1 MRQPYDK
8 QQNNNR
14 HTDMKFNISSKAFY
28 NAASA
33 VSKVIN
39 SKNAL
44 AILDNFLLSLDGNM
58 FTITGSDQENALTAR
73 LEVAGAKGSGSLCLG
88 ARRLVELLKELPDQ
102 GVEVNIDEDTLEV
115 QLSYASGHYSFVG
128 LPAEQYPA
136 FVADNNGEPVS
147 FSVAT
152 EQLITGL
159 DNTMFAV
166 STDEY
171 RQIMQGV
178 LFDVAPDSI
187 TYVATD
193 TRKLVRYIDRRTAPG
208 VTGSCVIPA
217 KPANILKNVF
227 AKEEVLNITMSSRSA
242 VIESD
247 NFLFQC
253 TFLNGNYPD
262 YNRVIPRNNSLV
274 LTVDRVALLNAVRR
288 VGIFVEEDGGL
299 EKFRITPEAI
309 LLKANDNNLC
319 TSAREQVPCS
329 FTGSELTIGFSSNFL
344 TEILTTIKGEEV
356 VVNLGDAGRPGVF
369 RPAVEPDNTE
379 LVMLLM
385 PMTVGEF

>member
-1 MRQPYDK
+1 
-8 QQNNNR
+8 
-14 HTDMKFNISSKAFY
+14 MKFNVSSKALY
-28 NAASA
+28 AATSA

-44 AILDNFLLSLDGNM
+44 AILDNFMLVLEGDELR
-58 FTITGSDQENALTAR
+58 ITGSDSENALTAR
-73 LEVAGAKGSGSLCLG
+73 IKVAEPEGSGRLCLG
-88 ARRLVELLKELPDQ
+88 ARRLVELLKEMPDQ
-102 GVEVNIDEDTLEV
+102 GVSVDINDDTLEV
-115 QLSYASGHYSFVG
+115 QLTYAAGHYSFVG
-128 LPAEQYPA
+128 ISADQYPQFKA
-136 FVADNNGEPVS
+136 APTDAEPIS
-147 FSVAT
+147 FSIAT

-171 RQIMQGV
+171 RMIMQGV
-178 LFDVAPDSI
+178 YLDIQPESV

-208 VTGSCVIPA
+208 VTGSCIIPV
-217 KPANILKNVF
+217 KPATVIKNVF
-227 AKEEVLNITMSSRSA
+227 AKDESLNITMTSRSA
-242 VIESD
+242 TVESE
-247 NFLFQC
+247 NFTFQC

-288 VGIFVEEDGGL
+288 VGIFVELDGGL
-299 EKFRITPEAI
+299 EKFRITPECI
-309 LLKANDNNLC
+309 LLKSNDPNLC

-329 FTGSELTIGFSSNFL
+329 FTGQELTIGFSANFL
-344 TEILTTIKGEEV
+344 VEILNTLRGNDVI
-356 VVNLGDAGRPGVF
+356 VNLGDAGRPGMF
-369 RPAVEPDNTE
+369 RPGEEPDNTE

>member
-1 MRQPYDK
+1 
-8 QQNNNR
+8 
-14 HTDMKFNISSKAFY
+14 MKFNVSSKALY
-28 NAASA
+28 AATSA

-44 AILDNFLLSLDGNM
+44 AILDNFLIELDGDVLH
-58 FTITGSDQENALTAR
+58 ITGSDAENALTSR
-73 LEVAGAKGSGSLCLG
+73 LKVADSEGSGRLCLG
-88 ARRLVELLKELPDQ
+88 ARRLVELLKEMPDQ
-102 GVEVNIDEDTLEV
+102 GVSVDINDDTLEV
-115 QLSYASGHYSFVG
+115 QLTYASGHYSFVG
-128 LPAEQYPA
+128 ISADQYPQFKA
-136 FVADNNGEPVS
+136 AETEAEPIS
-147 FSVAT
+147 FSIAT

-171 RQIMQGV
+171 RMIMQGV
-178 LFDVAPDSI
+178 YLDIKSDSV
-187 TYVATD
+187 TFVATD

-208 VTGSCVIPA
+208 VTGSCIIPV
-217 KPANILKNVF
+217 KPATIIKNVF
-227 AKEEVLNITMSSRSA
+227 AKDESLNITMTSRSA
-242 VIESD
+242 TVESD
-247 NFLFQC
+247 NFTFQC

-288 VGIFVEEDGGL
+288 VGIFVELDGGL
-299 EKFRITPEAI
+299 EKFRITPECI
-309 LLKANDNNLC
+309 LLKSNDPNLC

-329 FTGSELTIGFSSNFL
+329 FTGQELTIGFSANFL
-344 TEILTTIKGEEV
+344 VEILNTLRGNDVI
-356 VVNLGDAGRPGVF
+356 VNLGDAGRPGMF
-369 RPAVEPDNTE
+369 RPGEEPDNTE

>member
-1 MRQPYDK
+1 
-8 QQNNNR
+8 
-14 HTDMKFNISSKAFY
+14 MKFNVSSKALY
-28 NAASA
+28 AATSA

-44 AILDNFLLSLDGNM
+44 AILDNFLIELDGDVLH
-58 FTITGSDQENALTAR
+58 ITGSDAENALTSR
-73 LEVAGAKGSGSLCLG
+73 LKVSDSEGSGRLCLG
-88 ARRLVELLKELPDQ
+88 ARRLVELLKEMPDQ
-102 GVEVNIDEDTLEV
+102 GVSVDINDDTLEV
-115 QLSYASGHYSFVG
+115 QLTYASGHYSFVG
-128 LPAEQYPA
+128 ISADQYPQFKA
-136 FVADNNGEPVS
+136 AETEAEPIS
-147 FSVAT
+147 FSIAT

-171 RQIMQGV
+171 RMIMQGV
-178 LFDVAPDSI
+178 YLDIKPDSV
-187 TYVATD
+187 TFVATD

-208 VTGSCVIPA
+208 VTGSCIIPV
-217 KPANILKNVF
+217 KPATIIKNVF
-227 AKEEVLNITMSSRSA
+227 AKDESLNITMTSRSA
-242 VIESD
+242 TVESD
-247 NFLFQC
+247 NFTFQC

-288 VGIFVEEDGGL
+288 VGIFVELDGGL
-299 EKFRITPEAI
+299 EKFRITPECI
-309 LLKANDNNLC
+309 LLKSNDPNLC

-329 FTGSELTIGFSSNFL
+329 FTGQELTIGFSANFL
-344 TEILTTIKGEEV
+344 VEILNTLRGNDVI
-356 VVNLGDAGRPGVF
+356 VNLGDAGRPGMF
-369 RPAVEPDNTE
+369 RPGEEPDNTE